1 MLDTRA
7 QPNIIKAGSVNPR
20 LKIDCTEKLQLTGI
34 TTDVVET
41 LGSIKARIL
50 RVAVS
55 FSGPY
60 RIVEVLDHHNVRLRI
75 RQATKSCI

>member
-1 MLDTRA
+1 
-7 QPNIIKAGSVNPR
+7 
-20 LKIDCTEKLQLTGI
+20 I

-41 LGSIKARIL
+41 LGSIKARIF
-50 RVAVS
+50 RVPVDGIFRGDSLVTCTNNKAY
-55 FSGPY
+55 SGPY